1 MHHPLPIVKLTLF
14 KFISVEKS
22 FVLNFSSLSKFL
34 ACSSTPT
41 WYSRYQG
48 GINFCLL
55 PCTSFIFIINSN
67 VWRAWDTQRGW
78 CWPLIGQMTL
88 ILTAD
93 WLILRGPM
101 CNADVMAFML
111 TIMHINIIK
120 SLVELSQMAVG
131 HLVTVYLH
139 QLLDFLPNYSI
150 LLDNKDDKSHDTGW
164 QTGLNPGRFLNAL
177 NFHIFYQNLDRNLIW
192 FN

>member
-1 MHHPLPIVKLTLF
+1 MQIQIQCSLVHHASPLANCQTHIVQVHFSGEKLRPEFFLLV
-14 KFISVEKS
+14 KIV
-22 FVLNFSSLSKFL
+22 L

-93 WLILRGPM
+93 WLTLRGPM

-150 LLDNKDDKSHDTGW
+150 LWDNRDDKSHETLGDR
-164 QTGLNPGRFLNAL
+164 QFLIQEG
-177 NFHIFYQNLDRNLIW
+177 F
-192 FN
+192 